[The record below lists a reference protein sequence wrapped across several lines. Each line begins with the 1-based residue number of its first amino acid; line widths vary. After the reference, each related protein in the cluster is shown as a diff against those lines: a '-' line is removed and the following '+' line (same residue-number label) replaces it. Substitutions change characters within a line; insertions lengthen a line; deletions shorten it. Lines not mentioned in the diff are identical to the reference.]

1 MILTMFSFVAIFL
14 ITAIVCAVR
23 FRLIQHRTTRRH
35 DGREIP
41 YWLDAM
47 IDFFAFPKLIWE
59 TTSMLAI
66 IIFSIRM
73 YLTNN
78 PELIFVGIFGVS
90 IIWWIAYKCT
100 ATVTSKI
107 FSKKILEQYGERT
120 IPEC

>member
-1 MILTMFSFVAIFL
+1 
-14 ITAIVCAVR
+14 
-23 FRLIQHRTTRRH
+23 
-35 DGREIP
+35 
-41 YWLDAM
+41 M